1 MISQFVLLLLIIKT
15 MNQKGGIKSKYL
27 DRPSPPHPANENCG
41 KTKKGNDGKMY
52 KSVPNK
58 NGVCTWKKVAKR

>member
-1 MISQFVLLLLIIKT
+1 MTQT
-15 MNQKGGIKSKYL
+15 GGIKSKYL
-27 DRPSPPHPANENCG
+27 NRPSPPHPANKHCG

-58 NGVCTWKKVAKR
+58 NGVCTWKKVAKP